1 MIRGDILSTSIED
14 KIALFSKVIFE
25 RIDDEFRQRRDVLL
39 QHYEKEKASVNAE
52 YQKKL
57 NQAIQTVTK
66 NAEIER
72 HNIVS
77 KAISAGR
84 ISILRRRQEFME
96 RLIDLV
102 KLRAKQFVKTE
113 EYKDFLGWA
122 VDQVSKNF
130 DPDQMVIYN
139 FTGRDLGSYNDFIFD
154 SIKKLRYKNNFQIAE
169 GGDDMIGGVFALS
182 GDGRME
188 VDYTINTTIEE
199 SRPVIGRLLSSR
211 CGEGCEKWVQLE
223 I

>member
-1 MIRGDILSTSIED
+1 MT
-14 KIALFSKVIFE
+14 FE
-25 RIDDEFRQRRDVLL
+25 RIDGEFRRRRDALI
-39 QHYEKEKASVNAE
+39 QHYEKEKASVSAN

-57 NQAIQTVTK
+57 EQSIQIATK

-72 HNIVS
+72 QNIVS
-77 KAISAGR
+77 KAISDGR
-84 ISILRRRQEFME
+84 ILILKRRQDFME

-113 EYKDFLGWA
+113 EYKDFLGRA
-122 VDQVSKNF
+122 VKQVSKNF
-130 DPDQMVIYN
+130 DPDQIVVYN
-139 FTGRDLGSYNDFIFD
+139 FTGRDLGAYHDFILD
-154 SIKKLRYKNNFQIAE
+154 LIKKLRDRNNFQIAE

-188 VDYTINTTIEE
+188 ADYTINTTIEE

-211 CGEGCEKWVQLE
+211 CGEGCEKWNQLE